1 MALEAAAPRDVCTQF
16 CNNLVIWRGSKIS
29 EFRAENCR
37 QCQYAHYKIACES
50 RAPGSIMVSCT
61 AMRAGVTTMF
71 KASEAPAVQMMTSAA
86 RQVWEPNVLGSKD
99 WVNAKKKSLD
109 PNRLGLRHAEN

>member
-1 MALEAAAPRDVCTQF
+1 LAAAAARAVCTLF
-16 CNNLVIWRGSKIS
+16 CNNLVKWRGSKIS

-37 QCQYAHYKIACES
+37 QCQSAYEKITCKS

-71 KASEAPAVQMMTSAA
+71 KASES
-86 RQVWEPNVLGSKD
+86 
-99 WVNAKKKSLD
+99 
-109 PNRLGLRHAEN
+109 